1 MSDDLAFRI
10 QLGIVLPKLKEK
22 ISADL
27 AAIVDELVG
36 ILQQGTR
43 EGEELTVEPIK
54 EILMKDLEIFVDEC
68 IIPDVQKKIAPP
80 KEEIVSEEGTGEG
93 GETEEQAH
101 ELRRLGCDTLQGY
114 LFARPQL
121 AEDVSMSSIEATP
134 VMLETAPE
142 EPPVPALP
150 AT

>member
-1 MSDDLAFRI
+1 MSDEKGGDMSDNLAFRI

-22 ISADL
+22 ISAEL

-43 EGEELTVEPIK
+43 EGEELTTEPIK

-80 KEEIVSEEGTGEG
+80 AEKIVSEEGAGERD
-93 GETEEQAH
+93 ETEEQVQA
-101 ELRRLGCDTLQGY
+101 EEDT
-114 LFARPQL
+114 
-121 AEDVSMSSIEATP
+121 S
-134 VMLETAPE
+134 
-142 EPPVPALP
+142 
-150 AT
+150 